1 MRGASSAIGGA
12 EDLYSKLAASPAR
25 QEAATSSLSSL
36 ALSREIDGLAR
47 QRALA
52 GMRDPSPM
60 RAPPTS
66 SLIGSLIARNRAEQA
81 ASRATSLQTQA
92 LLDNLT
98 KDRHGLP
105 PQGELESLLSQLSS
119 RTQSVAAAAAAAA
132 TSLSREVT
140 SESPMRRM
148 SDQQLLEI
156 ASRNMSSQNM
166 RIINSLRNNA
176 GFAQGKTAE

>member
-52 GMRDPSPM
+52 SMRDPSPT

-66 SLIGSLIARNRAEQA
+66 SLLGSLIARNRAEQA

-92 LLDNLT
+92 ILDNLT
-98 KDRHGLP
+98 KHR
-105 PQGELESLLSQLSS
+105 
-119 RTQSVAAAAAAAA
+119 
-132 TSLSREVT
+132 
-140 SESPMRRM
+140 
-148 SDQQLLEI
+148 
-156 ASRNMSSQNM
+156 
-166 RIINSLRNNA
+166 
-176 GFAQGKTAE
+176 